1 MEAVILAGG
10 KGTRLYPFTT
20 DIPKPLV
27 PVGNRPIIE
36 ILLRSLQ
43 KAGVSRAHLAVSHLA
58 EQVIDTLGNGQR
70 LGLEIKYTIEDTP
83 LGTVGPLKLISALP
97 EHFIVANG
105 DVISDINI
113 SDLYQYHL
121 KSDSLLTI
129 AVQKR
134 TERID
139 YGVLQSD
146 STGRVITFTEK
157 PASELFVSMGIYI
170 FARDILR
177 YVPDGKPFGFDN
189 LVLTLL
195 EHHERVMSY
204 PYSGFWLDIGR
215 PDDYERAIREIDKIE
230 QMLK

>member
-10 KGTRLYPFTT
+10 KGTRLYPYTT

-27 PVGNRPIIE
+27 PVGDRPIVE
-36 ILLRSLQ
+36 ILLRRLK
-43 KAGVSRAHLAVSHLA
+43 KAGVSRAHLAVSHFA
-58 EQVIDTLGNGQR
+58 EQVIDTIGDGKKLGIDIR
-70 LGLEIKYTIEDTP
+70 YTIENRP
-83 LGTVGPLKLISALP
+83 LGTVGPLRLITNLP

-105 DVISDINI
+105 DVISDIDIN
-113 SDLYQYHL
+113 DLYRYHTQ
-121 KSDSLLTI
+121 SNALLTI

-146 STGRVITFTEK
+146 PNGRVLNFTEK

-170 FARDILR
+170 FARDVLR
-177 YVPDGKPFGFDN
+177 FIPDNSPFGFDQ
-189 LVLTLL
+189 LVVSLL
-195 EHHERVMSY
+195 EHNERVMSY
-204 PYSGFWLDIGR
+204 PFCGFWLDVGR
-215 PDDYERAIREIDKIE
+215 PDDLERAIREIDIIE

>member
-10 KGTRLYPFTT
+10 KGTRLYPYTT

-27 PVGNRPIIE
+27 PIGNRPIIE
-36 ILLRSLQ
+36 ILLRRL
-43 KAGVSRAHLAVSHLA
+43 KKDGVTRAHLAVSHLA
-58 EQVIDTLGNGQR
+58 ERVIDTIGDGR
-70 LGLEIKYTIEDTP
+70 RFGIDIKYSIEDSP
-83 LGTVGPLKLISALP
+83 LGTVGPLRLIPNLP

-105 DVISDINI
+105 DVISDIDI
-113 SDLYQYHL
+113 SDLYQFHL
-121 KSDSLLTI
+121 KAGALLTI

-146 STGRVITFTEK
+146 SSGRVVSFTEK
-157 PASELFVSMGIYI
+157 PTSELFVSMGIYI
-170 FARDILR
+170 FSRDVLR
-177 YVPDGKPFGFDN
+177 YVPDGQPFGFDN

-195 EHHERVMSY
+195 EHRERVMSY

-215 PDDYERAIREIDKIE
+215 PDDYERAIREIDTIE
-230 QMLK
+230 RMLI